1 MNRAARGGASET
13 RRLVW
18 TLFAWSGRDWHVI
31 HCLAIMFPTLQ
42 VKLTRYEELERLL
55 QDPDVL
61 ENTQKMLD
69 CQREHGGLG
78 KIARSIRE
86 FNQLEVDVTAVR
98 EMVELADD
106 AETREYAQAE
116 LTDLQTR
123 YDVLRTE
130 LEDMVTA
137 GDSLTRGSLIM
148 EIRAGTGGDE
158 AALFARDLY
167 EMYTRFVEKRGW
179 KFEVLELS
187 ANELGGMKEVVLSI
201 TGEAAFHQLQFE
213 SGGHRVQRVPETET
227 QGRVHTSAATV
238 AVMAEATDVDVEIR
252 DEDLQIDTMRAG
264 GPGGQKV
271 NKTESAVRIT
281 HIPSGIVVRIQDEKS
296 QHKNK
301 AKAMRVLRSR
311 LMEYRQ
317 GMLDKERSAQRRTL
331 IGSGDRSER
340 IRTYNFPQNRLTD
353 HRINLTIHKLD
364 QVIQGDLDD
373 VVGALVQF
381 DREERLRGGNA
392 LA

>member
-1 MNRAARGGASET
+1 
-13 RRLVW
+13 
-18 TLFAWSGRDWHVI
+18 
-31 HCLAIMFPTLQ
+31 MFPVLQ
-42 VKLTRYEELERLL
+42 ARLKRYLELESLL

-61 ENTQKMLD
+61 ADTTRMLEL
-69 CQREHGGLG
+69 QREHGGLG
-78 KIARSIRE
+78 KVANTVRT
-86 FNQLEVDVTAVR
+86 FNQLEADLATAR
-98 EMVELADD
+98 EMLESADD

-116 LTDLQTR
+116 CTELQTKFDAMR
-123 YDVLRTE
+123 VE

-158 AALFARDLY
+158 AALFARDLF
-167 EMYTRFVEKRGW
+167 EMYTKFVENKGW
-179 KFEVLELS
+179 KFEVLEIS
-187 ANELGGMKEVVLSI
+187 ATELGGLKEVVLSI
-201 TGEAAFHQLQFE
+201 TGEGAYHQLQFE

-238 AVMAEATDVDVEIR
+238 AVMPEATDIDVEIR

-281 HIPSGIVVRIQDEKS
+281 HKPTGIVVRIQDEKS

-301 AKAMRVLRSR
+301 AKALRVLRSR
-311 LMEYRQ
+311 LMEQRQ
-317 GMLDKERSAQRRTL
+317 DTINKERSEHRRTL
-331 IGSGDRSER
+331 VGSGDRSER

-353 HRINLTIHKLD
+353 HRINLTVHKLD
-364 QVIQGDLDD
+364 QIIAGDLEE
-373 VVGALVQF
+373 VVQAMVNF
-381 DREERLRGGNA
+381 DREERLRGGGDGSYSDT
-392 LA
+392 